1 VDGNVVRVLSRLRA
15 LAGDPKAASAVKA
28 HWALARAL
36 VETQARPGDLNQGLM
51 ELGATV
57 CTPTSPV
64 CGACPLAGDCRA
76 LAGQRR
82 DPALP
87 VTRFPAKAKKA
98 AAREERVAVCVL
110 SCAGAVKR
118 EGAAAS
124 EPRFLLVQR
133 PPDGLLAGLW
143 EFPSVPLQVTLRPAP
158 HRAAQPPRAPAPPP
172 RRPAARPVGPRAA
185 RLSASTWTR
194 RVRLVRGK
202 GRDVSG

>member
-1 VDGNVVRVLSRLRA
+1 
-15 LAGDPKAASAVKA
+15 
-28 HWALARAL
+28 
-36 VETQARPGDLNQGLM
+36 M

-76 LAGQRR
+76 LAAQRA

-158 HRAAQPPRAPAPPP
+158 HPRRPAAPPP
-172 RRPAARPVGPRAA
+172 RRPAAPPPRRAA
-185 RLSASTWTR
+185 GGPPCGASKRFATP
-194 RVRLVRGK
+194 
-202 GRDVSG
+202 